1 LLEFA
6 GVGASAQTYV
16 SCHSG
21 SFHGGQCLSTWQ
33 RLDNQFEPEVEVV
46 DAGTVEVGE
55 LVAGLGEVMV
65 AATGG
70 EMVVLVEV
78 GADLPAT
85 LRSLMI
91 STILSMVCR

>member
-1 LLEFA
+1 M
-6 GVGASAQTYV
+6 
-16 SCHSG
+16 
-21 SFHGGQCLSTWQ
+21 
-33 RLDNQFEPEVEVV
+33 
-46 DAGTVEVGE
+46 
-55 LVAGLGEVMV
+55 AGLGEVMV

-70 EMVVLVEV
+70 EIVVLVEV

>member
-1 LLEFA
+1 M
-6 GVGASAQTYV
+6 
-16 SCHSG
+16 
-21 SFHGGQCLSTWQ
+21 
-33 RLDNQFEPEVEVV
+33 DNQFEPEVEVV